1 MFNLPRF
8 APRSPLRFLSLL
20 VAPSLLA
27 FVAPLQAQDAPPVD
41 SVARL
46 EAVRVEV
53 LRSRLLSDGPWAISI
68 RTGADLRSDRSAA
81 LLGDALRAL
90 PGLQVQNRYN
100 YAVGDRIAV
109 RGFGGR
115 AQFGVRGVR
124 LLVDGIPATL
134 PDGQSSLDHLDPST
148 LSRVELLRGPGAAF
162 YGNSA
167 GAVLAFETTLPEA
180 GAPLLVRL
188 RSGGGSHGLGEAS
201 VNIGGSLAQGSWS
214 ATVSRLTF
222 DGFRGT
228 SDGGTYGAASRWTST
243 GRARLPLAGG
253 TLTFALS
260 GLDLDAENPGSLPA
274 DRLDDE
280 TLPAWGFNVLQ
291 GTGKQIRQGQFGAAW
306 AGDRVDLSAWA
317 IDRELT
323 NPIPNTVIG
332 LDRGVI
338 GMRAQLSGGEGD
350 LRWSVAADAER
361 QGDHRTNHDN
371 ERGVKGDLT
380 LEQDETVVGLGA
392 AAQLA
397 WSRGA
402 LELNGALRL
411 DRTAFRADDQF
422 TAQGDPDDSGDR
434 SLSALSPT
442 LGVQWTGS
450 ERWSVF
456 GSIGSFFETPTTTEL
471 VNRPDG
477 SGGFN
482 PDLDP
487 RRGWNAEV
495 GLRSYLIE
503 GGDLGF
509 SAEVVAFGARIRDEL
524 VPFEVANQ
532 PGRTFFRNAG
542 ESRHYG
548 VEAALRLVTASG
560 VDGALAWTRVNARFN
575 EGPDNSSTGDNRVP
589 GVAPSRV
596 EANLNWVLDGFNV
609 GLDMSHN
616 GEIPVDDA
624 GLFTSEGS
632 TLLDLRFGSTL
643 VVGDQR
649 FSPWMTIRNLTD
661 ERWTTSVVV
670 NAFGGRYFEPG
681 PGRTFDVGM
690 SVLLSGAR

>member
-1 MFNLPRF
+1 M
-8 APRSPLRFLSLL
+8 ATSSRSPLLNRFRLLVLLSLPAVL
-20 VAPSLLA
+20 GGPM
-27 FVAPLQAQDAPPVD
+27 PLQGQAEPVAD

-53 LRSRLLSDGPWAISI
+53 LRARLLSEGPWAIST
-68 RTGADLRSDRSAA
+68 RTGVDLRADRSAA
-81 LLGDALRAL
+81 LLGDALRAM

-124 LLVDGIPATL
+124 LMVDGIPATL
-134 PDGQSSLDHLDPST
+134 PDGQSSLDHLDPAT

-167 GAVLAFETTLPEA
+167 GGVLAFETVLPQA
-180 GAPLLVRL
+180 GAPLQVRL
-188 RSGGGSHGLGEAS
+188 RSGGGSNGLGEAS
-201 VNIGGSLAQGSWS
+201 AGLGGSLGEGSWN
-214 ATVSRLTF
+214 ATVSRLTY

-228 SDGGTYGAASRWTST
+228 SDGGTYGAASRWTAT
-243 GRARLPLAGG
+243 GRARLPMAGG
-253 TLTFALS
+253 TLTLAMS
-260 GLDLDAENPGSLPA
+260 GLDLDAENPGSLPS

-280 TLPAWGFNVLQ
+280 TLPAWGFNVRQ
-291 GTGKQIRQGQFGAAW
+291 GTGKQIRQGQFGASW
-306 AGDRVDLSAWA
+306 VGDRVDLAAWA

-323 NPIPNTVIG
+323 NPIPNTIIG

-338 GMRAQLSGGEGD
+338 GMRAQLSGGSGD
-350 LRWSVAADAER
+350 IRWSVAADAER
-361 QGDHRTNHDN
+361 QGDHRTNRDN
-371 ERGVKGDLT
+371 ERGSPGVLT
-380 LEQDETVVGLGA
+380 LEQDETVTGLGA

-402 LELNGALRL
+402 LELNGALRI
-411 DRTAFRADDQF
+411 DRTSFRADDQF
-422 TAQGDPDDSGDR
+422 TAAGDPDDSGER
-434 SLSALSPT
+434 VLSALSPT

-450 ERWSVF
+450 DRWSAF

-477 SGGFN
+477 GGGFN

-487 RRGWNAEV
+487 RRGWNAEL
-495 GLRSYLIE
+495 GIRSYLIE
-503 GGDLGF
+503 GRDLGL

-542 ESRHYG
+542 KSRHYG
-548 VEAALRLVTASG
+548 VEAALRLVTGSG
-560 VDGALAWTRVNARFN
+560 IDGALAWTRVNARFN
-575 EGPDNSSTGDNRVP
+575 EGSGSSSADARVP
-589 GVAPSRV
+589 GVAPSRI
-596 EANLNWVLDGFNV
+596 EANLNWVVDGFNI
-609 GLDMSHN
+609 GLDLGHT

-624 GLFTSEGS
+624 GQFESAAS
-632 TLLDLRFGSTL
+632 TLLDLRFGSSL
-643 VVGDQR
+643 VMGDQR
-649 FSPWMTIRNLTD
+649 FSPWITIRNLTD
-661 ERWTTSVVV
+661 QRWTTSVVV

-690 SVLLSGAR
+690 TVLLSGAR